1 MQVGCFSVDHRQI
14 VEGQAVA
21 TFEGL
26 SLCLL
31 NTSFCDV
38 LTRHEYYFYNQW
50 YMNIAQVLL
59 KPSQVPRLFPR
70 LQAMKSG
77 LTCALVLQ
85 IDAITK

>member
-14 VEGQAVA
+14 VEGQVVA

-31 NTSFCDV
+31 NTSFCGV
-38 LTRHEYYFYNQW
+38 LTRHEYYQW

-59 KPSQVPRLFPR
+59 KPSHVPRLFPR